1 MKKKKSSLQSE
12 TSTKNKQNKKTK
24 PLSLIPAIDDT
35 QTVSNELT
43 VEAVIENVSLEAPE
57 VEAPEVVAP
66 QRKLKPREKEH
77 YVNGKEFEEEIRQY
91 YKTGFVTYKLGES
104 ITKIANGLSFAP
116 NFINY
121 SYKEDMVGDAVVKMF
136 SALKNQKFKLDSG
149 FSPFSYFTT
158 IAFHAFIN
166 RIKKEKR
173 HHETLNEYREKVYTE
188 LMLDPEENG
197 GAHIYV
203 DTTGDCDDE

>member
-1 MKKKKSSLQSE
+1 MKKKKSNLPSE
-12 TSTKNKQNKKTK
+12 TSTKGKNKKKTK
-24 PLSLIPAIDDT
+24 PLSLIPAIDDSI
-35 QTVSNELT
+35 VEE
-43 VEAVIENVSLEAPE
+43 VDGIAIEAVIEDVVLEAP
-57 VEAPEVVAP
+57 VTDDPP
-66 QRKLKPREKEH
+66 KKLKPREKEH
-77 YVNGKEFEEEIRQY
+77 YVNGREFEEEIRQY
-91 YKTGFVTYKLGES
+91 YKSGHVTQKLGES

-121 SYKEDMVGDAVVKMF
+121 SYKEDMVGDAIVKMF

-173 HHETLNEYREKVYTE
+173 HHETLTEYREKVYTE
-188 LMLDPEENG
+188 MMLDPEENG

-203 DTTGDCDDE
+203 DTTGDSDDE